1 MAGVIYLATPEG
13 LLAMESRPYDLESL
27 LQELLASDARL
38 LGGASTGDAA
48 RRRWILHTREG
59 VIYGASG
66 QAWSADHIFVDD
78 EGVPTVVEVKRGTN
92 TQIRREIV
100 GQLLDYTSNLA
111 ASTTVEEIRTR
122 FEGRLAE
129 GGDPELALQQ
139 ALRIDM
145 SADEYWALVGEN
157 LARGRIRGYF
167 VADVIP
173 EELRRIVDYLNQQ
186 VGESRFLALEVQQ
199 FQTADRT
206 TTTLVPQIVAGSL
219 EPPVAPGARG
229 QTNTERLHLAF
240 WTQFRDY
247 LHQRGSKLPMPK
259 PAAKSLSYL
268 LIGRKDFRLAAY
280 NLMVKDISGVE
291 LKMTGPEAA
300 VHFQRIE
307 GRHRPLIESRLA
319 PLGDVEWLADLGRV
333 TIEQRA
339 FAPSEPEMWPALD
352 AWMADTLELM
362 HALFGSFVLDLDA
375 SADVAL
381 ERPSAVDTGPSI
393 TDPA

>member
-13 LLAMESRPYDLESL
+13 LLAMESRPYDLESM

-66 QAWSADHIFVDD
+66 QAWSADHVFVDD

-111 ASTTVEEIRTR
+111 ASTTAEEIRTR
-122 FEGRLAE
+122 FEGRLVE
-129 GGDPELALQQ
+129 GSDSEIALQQ

-219 EPPVAPGARG
+219 DAQVAQGTRP
-229 QTNTERLHLAF
+229 QSDTDRLHLEF

-247 LHQRGSKLPMPK
+247 LERRGSQLPIPR
-259 PAAKSLSYL
+259 PAAQSLRYL
-268 LIGRKDFRLAAY
+268 PIGGKDFRLAPF
-280 NLMVKDISGVE
+280 NLMVRDISGVE
-291 LKMTGPEAA
+291 LQMRGPDATA
-300 VHFQRIE
+300 HFA
-307 GRHRPLIESRLA
+307 LIEQVHRQLIQERLG
-319 PLGDVEWLADLGRV
+319 PFGEVDWLALVRKITV
-333 TIEQRA
+333 TRSVS
-339 FAPSEPEMWPALD
+339 APSDRETWPGLNE
-352 AWMADTLELM
+352 WMANTLEAMYL
-362 HALFGSFVLDLDA
+362 LFGSLVEDLDA

-381 ERPSAVDTGPSI
+381 GTSE
-393 TDPA
+393 PAGVAHGSP